1 MTANIPQHVTPRRNR
16 RTSFIAQFSP
26 YGSWQATRRV
36 APARTR
42 QARAG
47 LPLQALLQRGS
58 ATQSTITVTF
68 AVIVSVALGFL
79 SFLYLQQVFG
89 TANQG
94 ADVAELKTR
103 LIEISEQQ
111 RELELEGA
119 KLRSIDTVEERVEQ
133 LNLVESTNHAF
144 LAPDVNRVA
153 FDG

>member
-1 MTANIPQHVTPRRNR
+1 MTANITQQVVPRRTQHV
-16 RTSFIAQFSP
+16 SF
-26 YGSWQATRRV
+26 
-36 APARTR
+36 RTR
-42 QARAG
+42 W
-47 LPLQALLQRGS
+47 QRGS
-58 ATQSTITVTF
+58 VTPSTITVAF
-68 AVIVSVALGFL
+68 AVVVSVALGLL
-79 SFLYLQQVFG
+79 SFAYLQQVFS

-119 KLRSIDTVEERVEQ
+119 KLRSIDTVEERVQQ

-144 LAPDVNRVA
+144 LAPDVHRVA